1 MRIKRVGVIGL
12 GNMGLPMAMVLRQ
25 AGFEV
30 SGFDLGEQRLALAAQ
45 GGVTPVELATLL
57 REVDA
62 VVSSLPHARDVEAV
76 LTTAHA
82 LLERRDRRVIVV
94 DTSTADPTTSRRL
107 ARLLGEAGHGH
118 LDAPVSGGP
127 SGAAEGRLTMMIGGS
142 DQDVADARPLIEA
155 LAGKA
160 VHVGPSG
167 AGNVAKLVN
176 NMLVAAHMVSTG
188 EAFRLAEAAGVPAEA
203 VLQVV
208 NAATGRS
215 AISELHFP
223 TWILSDRFDSGFAT
237 GLMRKDVGLAAD
249 LASEVGLDLPLSREV
264 ARLWLE
270 DRTTVADAEDF
281 TRMAGYRPKPAAPSV
296 QGTRAAGEPP
306 EPKA

>member
-1 MRIKRVGVIGL
+1 MSDLIKRVGVIGL
-12 GNMGLPMAMVLRQ
+12 GNMGLPMAMVLAK

-30 SGFDLGEQRLALAAQ
+30 SGFDLSEHRLALAAQ
-45 GGVTPVELATLL
+45 SGIRAVPDLATLL
-57 REVDA
+57 RDA
-62 VVSSLPHARDVEAV
+62 DAIVSSLPYARDVEAV
-76 LTTAHA
+76 LTTPNA

-107 ARLLGEAGHGH
+107 AAQLAHAGHGH

-127 SGAAEGRLTMMIGGS
+127 SGAADGALTFMIGGTE
-142 DQDVADARPLIEA
+142 QDVAAARPLLDAMAAKI
-155 LAGKA
+155 

-176 NMLVAAHMVSTG
+176 NMLVAAHMITTG
-188 EAFRLAEAAGVPAEA
+188 EAIRLAEAAGVDAEA
-203 VLQVV
+203 ALAVV

-215 AISELHFP
+215 GISEVHFP
-223 TWILSDRFDSGFAT
+223 RWIMSNRFDSGFSA

-249 LASEVGLDLPLSREV
+249 LAAETGLDLPLSRHV

-270 DRTTVADAEDF
+270 DRTTVPDAEDF
-281 TRMAGYRPKPAAPSV
+281 TRMAGYRPGDGAH
-296 QGTRAAGEPP
+296 EP
-306 EPKA
+306 

>member
-1 MRIKRVGVIGL
+1 MQIKRVGVIGL
-12 GNMGLPMAMVLRQ
+12 GNMGLPMATVLAR

-30 SGFDLGEQRLALAAQ
+30 SGFDLSEQRLALASQNGIKPA
-45 GGVTPVELATLL
+45 PELSALL
-57 REVDA
+57 RDVDA
-62 VVSSLPHARDVEAV
+62 IVSSLPYARDVEAV
-76 LTTAHA
+76 LTTPNG

-107 ARLLGEAGHGH
+107 AKLLGEAGHGH

-127 SGAAEGRLTMMIGGS
+127 SGAAEGNLTMMIGGS
-142 DQDVADARPLIEA
+142 DQDFADARPLVEA
-155 LAGKA
+155 MAGKA

-167 AGNVAKLVN
+167 AGNVAKLIN
-176 NMLVAAHMVSTG
+176 NMLVAAHMVTTG
-188 EAFRLAEAAGVPAEA
+188 EAFRLAEAAGVKAEA

-215 AISELHFP
+215 GISEIHFP
-223 TWILSDRFDSGFAT
+223 KWIMSNRFDSGFAT

-249 LASEVGLDLPLSREV
+249 LAMEVGIDLPLSKEV

-270 DRTTVADAEDF
+270 DRTKVSDAEDF
-281 TRMAGYRPKPAAPSV
+281 TRMSGYQPTP
-296 QGTRAAGEPP
+296 GTSA
-306 EPKA
+306 